1 MLYTRVTCD
10 AVLAATVSLLPAGAA
25 HNTIVHDVQ
34 TPKLLL
40 QPATA
45 VLVATVPLLPFAHVG
60 ILSY

>member
-10 AVLAATVSLLPAGAA
+10 AVLAATVSLLPGAA
-25 HNTIVHDVQ
+25 HNTIVHHVQ